1 MRSMGAESLS
11 GNAFPSRAELAL
23 ENVALH
29 QCQICNDFPVS
40 VQSKINLYVYPST
53 EEVSAN
59 PKDYRMRNMAQR
71 LGVRRNGRKNLKK
84 KRGVPAQSGPEESPL
99 SA

>member
-1 MRSMGAESLS
+1 MGAESLS

-23 ENVALH
+23 ENVAIH
-29 QCQICNDFPVS
+29 QYRICHDLPVS
-40 VQSKINLYVYPST
+40 AQSRINLYVYPST

-59 PKDYRMRNMAQR
+59 PKDYRMRNMAQW
-71 LGVRRNGRKNLKK
+71 LGVRRNGRKNLKI
-84 KRGVPAQSGPEESPL
+84 KRGVPAQSGPEESLL